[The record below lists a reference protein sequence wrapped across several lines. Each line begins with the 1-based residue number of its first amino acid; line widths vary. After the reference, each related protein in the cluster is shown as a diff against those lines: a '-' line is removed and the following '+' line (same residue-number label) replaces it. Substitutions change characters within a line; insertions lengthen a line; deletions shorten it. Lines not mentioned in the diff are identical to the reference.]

1 MNENNPLNAVQAE
14 LRAAIDLLGLP
25 EDVYEHLK
33 EPRRV
38 IKLSIPIR
46 LDNGHTRT
54 FTGYRAQHIDVLGP
68 AKGGVR
74 FHPEVYEDEVKALS
88 MWMSVKTAVLGL
100 PYGGAKGAVVVEPK
114 SLSRRELEALSRA
127 YIAGLLPVLGP
138 EKDIPAPDV
147 NTNPEIMGW
156 MLDEYDRLVGYH
168 SPGFITGKPIVLGGS
183 LGRLEATGR
192 GVVITIL
199 EASRRL
205 GLADHGLTAAIQG
218 FGNVGSITARFLYR
232 DGVKVVAVADS
243 KGVVHLPE
251 GLDIPALIAYRETHG
266 TVVGFPGSNVL
277 PPEAIFYL
285 PVDILVPAAL
295 EDQIT
300 RDVARKVKASIVAEA
315 ANGPTTRDADD
326 ILLEKGVLVIPDIL
340 CNAGGVTGSYFEWV
354 QNLSGYYWTEEEVN
368 DRLDR
373 RMRLSFDE
381 VYQQHVEHKVSMR
394 RAAYLVG
401 VGRIANAMRARGWI
415 S

>member
-1 MNENNPLNAVQAE
+1 MSETNPLSAVQAE
-14 LRAAIDLLGLP
+14 LRAAVDRLGLP

-33 EPRRV
+33 EPRRM
-38 IKLSIPIR
+38 IKLNIPVR
-46 LDNGHTRT
+46 LDNGRTRT
-54 FTGYRAQHIDVLGP
+54 FTGYRSQHIDVLGP

-74 FHPEVYEDEVKALS
+74 FHPEVHEDEVKALS

-100 PYGGAKGAVVVEPK
+100 PYGGAKGAVVVDPK

-127 YIAGLLPVLGP
+127 YIADLLPVLGP

-147 NTNPEIMGW
+147 NTTPEIMGW

-192 GVVITIL
+192 GVVITIR
-199 EASRRL
+199 EAIRRL
-205 GLADHGLTAAIQG
+205 GLADHGTTAAIQG
-218 FGNVGSITARFLYR
+218 FGNVGSITAQFLHR
-232 DGVKVVAVADS
+232 DGVKVVAIADS
-243 KGVVHLPE
+243 QGVVHQPE
-251 GLDIPALIAYRETHG
+251 GLDIPALIAYRATHG
-266 TVVGFPGSNVL
+266 TVVGFPGSDAL
-277 PPEAIFYL
+277 PPEAVFYL

-315 ANGPTTRDADD
+315 ANGPTTPEADD
-326 ILLEKGVLVIPDIL
+326 LLLEKGVLVIPDIL

-368 DRLDR
+368 DRLER
-373 RMRLSFDE
+373 RMRHSFEE
-381 VYQQHVEHKVSMR
+381 VYQEHVERKISMR

-401 VGRIANAMRARGWI
+401 VARIANAMRARGWI